1 MPATSSW
8 PYMLE
13 THDIDRPMVTVEPA
27 ASERATGLCVNPSSA
42 MTSSTRCRVA
52 EATGRVWIEK
62 LTSECTLREE
72 EAPTADGSPLVALRR
87 LISGEVLGS
96 EAFAA
101 DMTAAAQELIGQLPP
116 ELRAGFGEDE
126 GALGRT
132 LAELAREGADEVVA
146 RLVPDRADG
155 AD

>member
-1 MPATSSW
+1 M
-8 PYMLE
+8 
-13 THDIDRPMVTVEPA
+13 
-27 ASERATGLCVNPSSA
+27 
-42 MTSSTRCRVA
+42 
-52 EATGRVWIEK
+52 
-62 LTSECTLREE
+62 
-72 EAPTADGSPLVALRR
+72 
-87 LISGEVLGS
+87 ISGEVLGS